1 MTEAGE
7 TAFGSDDDPTP
18 GAADDEQELD
28 DDAMSA
34 GESSVDDED
43 GPEEGNRA
51 LAPVANAV
59 LARIASSI
67 VDDPDAVEVETIPL
81 RAGKVRLAVRVAPN
95 DFGRLIGRR
104 GRVAAAV
111 RTLVSAA
118 AVRDGLDVEVE
129 FVE

>member
-1 MTEAGE
+1 VTQTDE
-7 TAFGSDDDPTP
+7 TGYEDDDGRDAGSDDDLDGPDEDLDP
-18 GAADDEQELD
+18 ADDGFD
-28 DDAMSA
+28 
-34 GESSVDDED
+34 D
-43 GPEEGNRA
+43 GPEEGNRV

-59 LARIASSI
+59 LGHIARSI

-104 GRVAAAV
+104 GRIAAAV

>member
-1 MTEAGE
+1 VTQAEG
-7 TAFGSDDDPTP
+7 TDYGSDEDP
-18 GAADDEQELD
+18 AKLADDDDELVGGDASDEGSPDD
-28 DDAMSA
+28 DDA
-34 GESSVDDED
+34 
-43 GPEEGNRA
+43 PEEGNRA

-59 LARIASSI
+59 LAHIAGSI

>member
-1 MTEAGE
+1 VTQAGE
-7 TAFGSDDDPTP
+7 AAFGAEPGPEPDLTTAG
-18 GAADDEQELD
+18 GAAEETPDEPVWPVGAE
-28 DDAMSA
+28 
-34 GESSVDDED
+34 DE
-43 GPEEGNRA
+43 PEEGNRA
-51 LAPVANAV
+51 LAPISNAV
-59 LARIASSI
+59 LGHVARSI
-67 VDDPDAVEVETIPL
+67 VDDPDAVEIETIPL

-111 RTLVSAA
+111 RTLVGAA

>member
-1 MTEAGE
+1 MTQADE
-7 TAFGSDDDPTP
+7 TADDTTDATDETGTDDDVVV
-18 GAADDEQELD
+18 AADVV
-28 DDAMSA
+28 A
-34 GESSVDDED
+34 GG

-51 LAPVANAV
+51 VAPVANAV
-59 LARIASSI
+59 LDHIARSI
-67 VDDPDAVEVETIPL
+67 VNDPEAVEIETIAL
-81 RAGKVRLAVRVAPN
+81 RPGKVRLAVRVAPN

-111 RTLVSAA
+111 RTLVGAA

>member
-1 MTEAGE
+1 VTQADE
-7 TAFGSDDDPTP
+7 TAYGSEDEPAGPTAEGDRALRDEDAVDTAPADDD
-18 GAADDEQELD
+18 
-28 DDAMSA
+28 
-34 GESSVDDED
+34 D

-59 LARIASSI
+59 LEHVACSI
-67 VDDPDAVEVETIPL
+67 VDDPDAVEIETIPL